1 MSLTH
6 QQQPA
11 AHQPPTFTYA
21 AAGYPQSSSPLAIKS
36 ESDIE
41 RPAEYDSVAP
51 LASVSG
57 AAPTLHYPASSLG
70 SSTLMPGSATTM
82 LASATDSASA
92 TAATSHMSSY
102 GAALSSP
109 TAAAAAYGSAAGIG
123 AYSGAYSYGSLGA
136 GSSDVWTGA
145 GVSAP
150 GAYGSAATAGYGA
163 SPYPGAE
170 AYGSA
175 FGAQYPYGAY
185 NDMSDGVR
193 RKNATRES
201 TNTLKAWLNEHK
213 KNPYPTKGEKIMLA
227 IITKMTLTQVS
238 TWFAN
243 ARRRLKKENKMTWV
257 PKNRATDGE
266 DDESNGLGDEN
277 EKDADKDDSVA
288 FSHDKDS
295 EKVEFS
301 ATEPYESAAGPGA
314 LSSDPATT
322 PVGLAHPHASAA
334 APVSSASNPYAS
346 PVSGLQSWVN
356 NQFATSTPTSIGA
369 APDGQVKTESPGQ
382 SSDSNTLN
390 TTGEHSRNT
399 PDAVSG
405 LSSSSYTA
413 SSATAQG
420 GLTALHHPYAL
431 GAYSDPSLA
440 SYYQSYYPVS
450 SAAMGAATDPASYY
464 SASHSQAA
472 AASAQQS

>member
-1 MSLTH
+1 
-6 QQQPA
+6 
-11 AHQPPTFTYA
+11 
-21 AAGYPQSSSPLAIKS
+21 
-36 ESDIE
+36 
-41 RPAEYDSVAP
+41 
-51 LASVSG
+51 
-57 AAPTLHYPASSLG
+57 
-70 SSTLMPGSATTM
+70 
-82 LASATDSASA
+82 
-92 TAATSHMSSY
+92 MSSY
-102 GAALSSP
+102 GAALSASP
-109 TAAAAAYGSAAGIG
+109 SAAAAAYGASAGLG

-136 GSSDVWTGA
+136 AGSSDVWTGA
-145 GVSAP
+145 GVAAP
-150 GAYGSAATAGYGA
+150 GAYGSAAAAGYSA
-163 SPYPGAE
+163 SHYPGAE

-266 DDESNGLGDEN
+266 DDESNGLGEEN
-277 EKDADKDDSVA
+277 EKDGEKDDAVA
-288 FSHDKDS
+288 FPTDHDR

-301 ATEPYESAAGPGA
+301 GESYEPVSSASGTIPGP
-314 LSSDPATT
+314 DPSTT
-322 PVGLAHPHASAA
+322 PVGLAHQHPPVSAA
-334 APVSSASNPYAS
+334 TNPYAS

-356 NQFATSTPTSIGA
+356 NQFAHSTPTSV
-369 APDGQVKTESPGQ
+369 APEVGVKTESPGQ

-390 TTGEHSRNT
+390 TTGEHRDT

-405 LSSSSYTA
+405 LSTSSYSA
-413 SSATAQG
+413 SAAAQG
-420 GLTALHHPYAL
+420 GLSALHHPYAL

-440 SYYQSYYPVS
+440 NYYQSYYPVS
-450 SAAMGAATDPASYY
+450 SAGMGVTADPASYY
-464 SASHSQAA
+464 SHSASVSHSQPT